1 MPAPETSPS
10 LRTLKR
16 PFTGDGYHGCTQRMD
31 INLGTSL
38 VVIIHKVCVKAL
50 LTVRIWSYD
59 HNLPYFPIL
68 FYICKMTICTLC
80 TFNMIKLKP

>member
-1 MPAPETSPS
+1 MLAPVTS
-10 LRTLKR
+10 
-16 PFTGDGYHGCTQRMD
+16 TQRMD

-59 HNLPYFPIL
+59 HNFTVFSNFTVDVDHLYSYYF
-68 FYICKMTICTLC
+68 
-80 TFNMIKLKP
+80 